1 MSKTYK
7 ELKHS
12 ISMETNNKEDFKQE
26 VDLILENFEQEMNL
40 LIDDYKKIE
49 KINSSI

>member
-1 MSKTYK
+1 
-7 ELKHS
+7 
-12 ISMETNNKEDFKQE
+12 METNNKEDFKQE